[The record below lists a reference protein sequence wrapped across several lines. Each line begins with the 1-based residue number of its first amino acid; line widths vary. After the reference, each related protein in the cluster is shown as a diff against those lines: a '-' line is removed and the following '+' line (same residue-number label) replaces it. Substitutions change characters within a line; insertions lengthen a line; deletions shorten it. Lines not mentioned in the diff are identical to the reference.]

1 MKKLATT
8 LFLFILLCY
17 LITAVTVLSTHKP
30 TQTCTGIKITIND
43 STNTPTLTQADI
55 HNTLKEA
62 HLNPIGLPLDSINLA
77 HIDTLLNQ
85 HPLIKHTTTYKTPG
99 GHIHIHI
106 TPRHPILHIIPN
118 NGHPYYID
126 SDGNTIPTTNLHT
139 PLIVATGNITPHYA
153 AHTLAPLA
161 NQIEND
167 PFWHNQTQQINTLTN
182 QQIELITRIGTHT
195 IQLGTPNN
203 IEEKLNKT
211 KQFLTQTLRQTGWN
225 KYKEINLE
233 YHNQI
238 ICKKQ

>member
-17 LITAVTVLSTHKP
+17 FITAVTVLSTHKP

-55 HNTLKEA
+55 HNTLNQA
-62 HLNPIGLPLDSINLA
+62 HLNPVGLPLDSINLA
-77 HIDTLLNQ
+77 HIDTLLNT
-85 HPLIKHTTTYKTPG
+85 HPLIKHTTAYKTPG
-99 GHIHIHI
+99 GHIHILI
-106 TPRHPILHIIPN
+106 TPRHPILRIIPN
-118 NGHPYYID
+118 NGHHYYID
-126 SDGNTIPTTNLHT
+126 SEGNTIPTTLLHT

-153 AHTLAPLA
+153 KNTLAPLA
-161 NQIEND
+161 NLIEND
-167 PFWHNQTQQINTLTN
+167 TFWHNQIEQINTLPN

-195 IQLGTPNN
+195 ILLGTGVNTQ
-203 IEEKLNKT
+203 EKLKKT